1 MKNEHKRK
9 REKQKTLWTIAFW
22 KTKEKINNNNQ
33 RNIRLFARDIIF
45 LFVFAL
51 MSNRQ
56 CLYVYQVFLTII
68 ILWFF
73 FSSSNVPGLFFF
85 NIIII
90 KCIWSLSSYLMIISC
105 CCYCLFCQTYMTRWK
120 TNSVERIISPVFLFS
135 FLSFIEIIYIYFLPL
150 YVYIP
155 CFFFVYYCK

>member
-73 FSSSNVPGLFFF
+73 SRLLMCPACFFF
-85 NIIII
+85 ILLL
-90 KCIWSLSSYLMIISC
+90 LSVFGR
-105 CCYCLFCQTYMTRWK
+105 CLPILWLLVVVVIVYFVKHTWPDEKQILLSELSHRFFF
-120 TNSVERIISPVFLFS
+120 FLFS
-135 FLSFIEIIYIYFLPL
+135 HSS
-150 YVYIP
+150 
-155 CFFFVYYCK
+155 K

>member
-1 MKNEHKRK
+1 VKNEHKRK

-73 FSSSNVPGLFFF
+73 SCLLVCPACFFF
-85 NIIII
+85 ILLL
-90 KCIWSLSSYLMIISC
+90 LSVFGR
-105 CCYCLFCQTYMTRWK
+105 CLPILWLLVVVVIVYFVKHTWPDEKQILLSELSHRFFF
-120 TNSVERIISPVFLFS
+120 FLFS
-135 FLSFIEIIYIYFLPL
+135 HSS
-150 YVYIP
+150 
-155 CFFFVYYCK
+155 K